1 MTDSRKSRD
10 TIVKKFLSITEN
22 EATTDFSRQ
31 TISDLLNIMTEELQL
46 EKASDDEVFDLFRE
60 LDINGNGK
68 LSKEEIKVF
77 TKQLVDIVSN
87 YALLEKNDRKSNAGS
102 KE

>member
-1 MTDSRKSRD
+1 
-10 TIVKKFLSITEN
+10 
-22 EATTDFSRQ
+22 
-31 TISDLLNIMTEELQL
+31 MTEELQL
-46 EKASDDEVFDLFRE
+46 ENATDDEVSDLFRE

-68 LSKEEIKVF
+68 LSKDEIKVF

-87 YALLEKNDRKSNAGS
+87 YTPVEQTYARGENGS

>member
-22 EATTDFSRQ
+22 EATTDFSRK

-46 EKASDDEVFDLFRE
+46 E
-60 LDINGNGK
+60 
-68 LSKEEIKVF
+68 
-77 TKQLVDIVSN
+77 
-87 YALLEKNDRKSNAGS
+87 
-102 KE
+102 

>member
-1 MTDSRKSRD
+1 MT
-10 TIVKKFLSITEN
+10 VGFL
-22 EATTDFSRQ
+22 
-31 TISDLLNIMTEELQL
+31 L